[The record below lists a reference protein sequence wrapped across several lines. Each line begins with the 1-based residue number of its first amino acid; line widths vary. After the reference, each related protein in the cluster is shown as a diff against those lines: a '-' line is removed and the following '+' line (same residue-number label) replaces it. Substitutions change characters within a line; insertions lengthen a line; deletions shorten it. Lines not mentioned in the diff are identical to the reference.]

1 MDKNISSR
9 DGEPGLT
16 QNSQPHRK
24 VDQNEGLL
32 AEAVVAN
39 PDDFRKRSRRRANVN
54 SPDRGEELLNRQEN
68 AARRPCFGAKDLE
81 MAIPVTPSWTASDS
95 GRCGKR
101 WTNTRICSGGMT
113 TAGKSTP
120 TTSAPATN
128 AAPMP

>member
-68 AARRPCFGAKDLE
+68 SARGPCFGARTWKW
-81 MAIPVTPSWTASDS
+81 PSCHAELD
-95 GRCGKR
+95 
-101 WTNTRICSGGMT
+101 RIRLGQVR
-113 TAGKSTP
+113 
-120 TTSAPATN
+120 
-128 AAPMP
+128 